1 MDTATTP
8 DLVKHT
14 MSPPPPPPRR
24 ASWVFIA
31 IAAVI
36 ITSFATL
43 RGNWSGLFSLESAS
57 KMVDLFTSFFPL
69 ETDPRFLKKVAWATV
84 ETIAISFLG
93 TLLALVFAMV
103 IAIPAAGMNGT
114 AMRKVSRGL
123 LNFLRAVPELVW
135 ASMLV
140 IAAGLGPF
148 PGTLALAFHTAGV
161 LGRLIADALENAPP
175 EPYAAL
181 RRNGASAV
189 TAFAYG
195 TLPVVLPQI
204 ASYTLY
210 RWENNIRAAAV
221 LGVIG
226 AGGLGQLL
234 YYHLSLL
241 QYRDTGTVLVA
252 MILLVAIV
260 DTASAKLNSRMAA

>member
-1 MDTATTP
+1 MDNILDTP
-8 DLVKHT
+8 STLAAIPT
-14 MSPPPPPPRR
+14 PPPRR
-24 ASWVFIA
+24 AGWVLIA
-31 IAAVI
+31 IGAVI

-43 RGNWSGLFSLESAS
+43 RGNWSGLFSMESAS
-57 KMVDLFTSFFPL
+57 KMVELFTSFFPL

-93 TLLALVFAMV
+93 TLLALLFAIV
-103 IAIPAAGMNGT
+103 IAIPAAGMNGR
-114 AMRKVSRGL
+114 AMRRMSRGL

-161 LGRLIADALENAPP
+161 LGRLIADALENAPS

-189 TAFAYG
+189 AAFAYG

>member
-1 MDTATTP
+1 MNKAAAP
-8 DLVKHT
+8 QPMPPT
-14 MSPPPPPPRR
+14 MPTPPPRR
-24 ASWVFIA
+24 SGWVFLA
-31 IAAVI
+31 IAALVVA
-36 ITSFATL
+36 SFATL

-57 KMVDLFTSFFPL
+57 KMVNLFSSFFPL
-69 ETDPRFLKKVAWATV
+69 ETDLRFLKKVAWATV

-93 TLLALVFAMV
+93 TLLALVLAII
-103 IAIPAAGMNGT
+103 IAVPAAGMNGNLL
-114 AMRKVSRGL
+114 RHISRGL

-161 LGRLIADALENAPP
+161 LGRLIADALENAPV

-189 TAFAYG
+189 SAFAYG

-210 RWENNIRAAAV
+210 RWENNIRAATV

-241 QYRDTGTVLVA
+241 QYRDTGTVLIA

-260 DTASAKLNSRMAA
+260 DTTSAKLNARLAT

>member
-1 MDTATTP
+1 MNKVMLP
-8 DLVKHT
+8 
-14 MSPPPPPPRR
+14 SEPPRR
-24 ASWVFIA
+24 SGLVFLA
-31 IAAVI
+31 IAVLVVA
-36 ITSFATL
+36 SFATL
-43 RGNWSGLFSLESAS
+43 RGNWSGLFSFESAS
-57 KMVDLFTSFFPL
+57 KMVDLFASFFPL
-69 ETDPRFLKKVAWATV
+69 ETDSRFLKKVVWATV

-93 TLLALVFAMV
+93 TLLALVLAII
-103 IAIPAAGMNGT
+103 IAVPAAGMNGQ
-114 AMRKVSRGL
+114 AMRKLSRAL

-148 PGTLALAFHTAGV
+148 PGTVALALHTAGV
-161 LGRLIADALENAPP
+161 LGRLIADALENAPS

-181 RRNGASAV
+181 RRNGAPAV
-189 TAFAYG
+189 AAFAYG

-221 LGVIG
+221 LGVVG

-260 DTASAKLNSRMAA
+260 DTASAKLNSRLAT

>member
-1 MDTATTP
+1 MNQAD
-8 DLVKHT
+8 
-14 MSPPPPPPRR
+14 MPPTIPTPPPRK
-24 ASWVFIA
+24 SGWVFLVIA
-31 IAAVI
+31 VLVFA
-36 ITSFATL
+36 SFITL

-57 KMVDLFTSFFPL
+57 KMVELFTSFFPL

-93 TLLALVFAMV
+93 TLLALVLAII
-103 IAIPAAGMNGT
+103 IAVPAAGMNGN
-114 AMRKVSRGL
+114 AMRRISRGL

-161 LGRLIADALENAPP
+161 LGRLIADAFENAPS

-181 RRNGASAV
+181 RRNGAGAIS
-189 TAFAYG
+189 AFAYG

-260 DTASAKLNSRMAA
+260 DTASAKLNSRLTT

>member
-1 MDTATTP
+1 MMEKSMLP
-8 DLVKHT
+8 IDLPHE
-14 MSPPPPPPRR
+14 PPRR
-24 ASWVFIA
+24 SGWVFLA
-31 IAAVI
+31 IAALVVA
-36 ITSFATL
+36 SFATL
-43 RGNWSGLFSLESAS
+43 RGNWSGLFSFESAS
-57 KMVDLFTSFFPL
+57 KMVDLFASFFPL
-69 ETDPRFLKKVAWATV
+69 ETDLRFLKKVAWATV

-93 TLLALVFAMV
+93 TLLALVLAII
-103 IAIPAAGMNGT
+103 IAVPAADMNGQ
-114 AMRKVSRGL
+114 AMRKLSRAL

-148 PGTLALAFHTAGV
+148 PGTVALALHTAGV
-161 LGRLIADALENAPP
+161 LGRLIADALENAPG

-181 RRNGASAV
+181 RRNGAPAV
-189 TAFAYG
+189 AAFAYG

-221 LGVIG
+221 LGVVG

-260 DTASAKLNSRMAA
+260 DTASAKLNSRLAA

>member
-1 MDTATTP
+1 MQPKRRGVWVLLPIVA
-8 DLVKHT
+8 LV
-14 MSPPPPPPRR
+14 
-24 ASWVFIA
+24 
-31 IAAVI
+31 

-43 RGNWSGLFSLESAS
+43 RGEWSGLFSTESIA
-57 KMVDLFTSFFPL
+57 KMLQLFTDFFPL
-69 ETDPRFLKKVAWATV
+69 ETNTDFLKKVAWGTL
-84 ETIAISFLG
+84 ETAAMSFLG
-93 TLLALVFAMV
+93 TLLALLLALV
-103 IAIPAAGMNGT
+103 IAVPAAGMNGYFFRGL
-114 AMRKVSRGL
+114 ARGL

-135 ASMLV
+135 ASLLV

-161 LGRLIADALENAPP
+161 LGRLIADAFENTPS
-175 EPYAAL
+175 EPYLAL
-181 RRNGASAV
+181 RHNGAGAI

-252 MILLVAIV
+252 MIFLVAIV
-260 DTASAKLNSRMAA
+260 DTLSHLIRGRLAS

>member
-1 MDTATTP
+1 M
-8 DLVKHT
+8 
-14 MSPPPPPPRR
+14 PPRR
-24 ASWVFIA
+24 AARVLLPIVALIIA
-31 IAAVI
+31 
-36 ITSFATL
+36 SFSTL
-43 RGNWSGLFSLESAS
+43 RGEWSGLFSLESAA
-57 KMVDLFTSFFPL
+57 KMLALFGEFFPL
-69 ETDPRFLKKVAWATV
+69 ETDIHFLKKIAWGAV
-84 ETIAISFLG
+84 ETIAMSFIG
-93 TLLALVFAMV
+93 TLLALLFAMV
-103 IAIPAAGMNGT
+103 IAIPAAGMNGNILR
-114 AMRKVSRGL
+114 AMARGA

-135 ASMLV
+135 AAMLA

-161 LGRLIADALENAPP
+161 LGRLIADALENAPA
-175 EPYAAL
+175 EPTMAL
-181 RRNGASAV
+181 RRNGASAI

-226 AGGLGQLL
+226 AGGLGQEL
-234 YYHLSLL
+234 YYRLSLL

-252 MILLVAIV
+252 MILLVSLV
-260 DTASAKLNSRMAA
+260 DALSHWMRERLAR